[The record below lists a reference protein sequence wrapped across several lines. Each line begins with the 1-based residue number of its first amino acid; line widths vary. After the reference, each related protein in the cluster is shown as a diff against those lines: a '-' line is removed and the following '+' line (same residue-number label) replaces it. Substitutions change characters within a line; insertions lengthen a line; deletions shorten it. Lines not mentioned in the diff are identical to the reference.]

1 MKVRLLPVIAV
12 LAGASLPAQAQHVTS
27 VESSNAAV
35 QPTSLEPG
43 QDPDERIC
51 RVTPPPLGSRLGA
64 TRTCATR
71 AQWHEMDVRR
81 AASRQAL
88 EIAQSQRACTGEGG
102 GGGGAT
108 CR

>member
-1 MKVRLLPVIAV
+1 MNVRSLPLLLFA
-12 LAGASLPAQAQHVTS
+12 AGISLPAHAQHVAS
-27 VESSNAAV
+27 IQNSNAAV
-35 QPTSLEPG
+35 QQTSLEPG

-71 AQWHEMDVRR
+71 AQWHEMDIRR
-81 AASRQAL
+81 AAARQTL
-88 EIAQSQRACTGEGG
+88 EIAQSQRPCTGEGG
-102 GGGGAT
+102 GGGAT